1 MRCPYL
7 EYIGSGK
14 GIFADTSDDYL
25 CKLSGETMDLY
36 SKKVEYTCD
45 RDAHEDCPLY
55 KNR

>member
-14 GIFADTSDDYL
+14 SVFGDTSDDYICNL
-25 CKLSGETMDLY
+25 TGQTMDLY

-45 RDAHEDCPLY
+45 RDAHEDCPIY